1 MKIQEFLKNIENSC
15 SKIAYFC
22 VIHMFEKEFDIEKDS
37 LDKEIIKEFL
47 IDYNNYDKFLN
58 DYAGV
63 IYKKFESS
71 NDEVY
76 NEICKFLDVN
86 PDNKYLFSHRLKRIS
101 NQNPMKYL
109 NIEDEDLRKAAIS
122 RLEDKINTIESSL
135 YYKEN
140 KEVAFKEI
148 EKIKKSIDIV
158 KIATGVR

>member
-1 MKIQEFLKNIENSC
+1 MEIKEFLKNIENSC

-22 VIHMFEKEFDIEKDS
+22 VIHMFEKEFDIEKDT
-37 LDKEIIKEFL
+37 LDVEKIKEFL
-47 IDYNNYDKFLN
+47 INYNNYDKFLN

-76 NEICKFLDVN
+76 NEICEFLSEN
-86 PDNKYLFSHRLKRIS
+86 PDNEYLFAHRLKRIS

-109 NIEDEDLRKAAIS
+109 NIEDEDLREAAIS
-122 RLEDKINTIESSL
+122 RLEDKVNTIESSL

-140 KEVAFKEI
+140 KKLAFKEI
-148 EKIKKSIDIV
+148 DKIKKSIEVV
-158 KIATGVR
+158 KTAIGVR